1 MLSTQFKVGLVTI
14 FSCLALL
21 LGLFASTGVASA
33 HSYQAAHT
41 QTSQVSASTED
52 QQWCRREWV
61 QDWGWGEDN
70 WEGYGWYGHNREG
83 YGWGGR
89 WHPRGH
95 WEWRCHHNNWWEG
108 GEGD

>member
-33 HSYQAAHT
+33 HSSQAAHT
-41 QTSQVSASTED
+41 QTSQVSTSTED
-52 QQWCRREWV
+52 QQWCRRFWV
-61 QDWGWGEDN
+61 QDWGWNGGGGGN
-70 WEGYGWYGHNREG
+70 WGWNGG
-83 YGWGGR
+83 GGR

-95 WEWRCHHNNWWEG
+95 WEWRCHRHNWWG
-108 GEGD
+108 DGEGD